1 VKVLIKTACG
11 DIEVTK
17 KINVIDCSPKICK
30 ASINTIDS
38 CQQKLVQFSVK
49 ADSAIK
55 NVNWYFGFDKTRTDN
70 FSNNLKPTYAYPK
83 AGKYTIQLI
92 AQLSCGFDTAFKE
105 IEIIDC
111 SPKICKANINT
122 LDSCQQKL
130 VQFSVKADS
139 AIKSVEWFLGYDN
152 TRADNFSTDL
162 KPTYAYPKAGKYT
175 IQLIAQLSC
184 GFDTTFKEIEI
195 VDCTID
201 TTNIQTFLP
210 NVFTPNNDLLNDV
223 FKMISNKNLEQFNLV
238 IYNRWGQE
246 VFSTNNYE
254 QGWNGQYQDNDCPDG
269 VYFYLISY
277 SYKKNNYSTCGTVT
291 LLR

>member
-1 VKVLIKTACG
+1 
-11 DIEVTK
+11 
-17 KINVIDCSPKICK
+17 
-30 ASINTIDS
+30 
-38 CQQKLVQFSVK
+38 VQFTVK

-152 TRADNFSTDL
+152 TRA
-162 KPTYAYPKAGKYT
+162 
-175 IQLIAQLSC
+175 
-184 GFDTTFKEIEI
+184 
-195 VDCTID
+195 
-201 TTNIQTFLP
+201 
-210 NVFTPNNDLLNDV
+210 
-223 FKMISNKNLEQFNLV
+223 
-238 IYNRWGQE
+238 
-246 VFSTNNYE
+246 
-254 QGWNGQYQDNDCPDG
+254 
-269 VYFYLISY
+269 
-277 SYKKNNYSTCGTVT
+277 
-291 LLR
+291 